1 LLRRRGRA
9 SGGSVGL
16 GMSVGVRDA
25 FGKPFALEA
34 PARRIVSLIPSI
46 TEILFSLGA
55 GDQVVGVTKFCT
67 EPPEGIA
74 RKAKVG
80 GPKNPRRD
88 LILGLMPELVVANVE
103 ENHRSDVEAIR
114 AAGVPVF
121 VTYPRTVRDG
131 IQLTRD
137 LGALVGKTSSAEAI
151 ATSCEEALAAIE
163 PRNAGRERVRV
174 FCPIWRRPYMTIN
187 ADTYM
192 DSMLWT
198 CGGENIFR
206 DQPARYP
213 TVDLAQMAALR
224 PDMVLLPDEPYPFGR
239 KHLEEFRDLADV
251 PAVRAGRLHLLDGKI
266 LSWYG
271 PRIAESL
278 QTLTEILHAGS
289 EGWRGGNDQ

>member
-1 LLRRRGRA
+1 MSITVTDA
-9 SGGSVGL
+9 L
-16 GMSVGVRDA
+16 GERFD
-25 FGKPFALEA
+25 LEA

-67 EPPEGIA
+67 QPADGIA

-88 LILGLMPELVVANVE
+88 AILGLMPDLVVANVE
-103 ENHRSDVEAIR
+103 ENHRTDVEAMR

-131 IQLTRD
+131 IQLIRN
-137 LGALVGKTSSAEAI
+137 LGALVGKLSSAEAI
-151 ATSCEEALAAIE
+151 AASCEEALAEIE
-163 PRNAGRERVRV
+163 QPNVRRERVRV

-206 DQPARYP
+206 DRPERYP
-213 TVDLAQMAALR
+213 TVDLAEMAALR
-224 PDMVLLPDEPYPFGR
+224 PDMMLLPDEPFPFGR
-239 KHLEEFRDLADV
+239 KHLEDFRGLADV
-251 PAVRAGRLHLLDGKI
+251 PAVRAGHLHFVDGKI

-278 QTLTEILHAGS
+278 QALRKIFHAGS
-289 EGWRGGNDQ
+289 GRRRGGNDQ